1 MRDGW
6 RTAEVGGI
14 GRAKKKATELNIE
27 EARQRAFAAEL
38 CGVVSLAL
46 GRTKMADERTNSLG
60 RLNNVLFDELER
72 LNEIDVSDEDA
83 TKSEI
88 ERSRAIEGTA
98 KAIIENSK
106 TILTATRMRAE
117 FGMGVDVPKLLEG

>member
-14 GRAKKKATELNIE
+14 GRTEKKATELNIE

-46 GRTKMADERTNSLG
+46 RRTKMADERTNSLG